1 MIADNQTVSILM
13 NSKKFYMKALNLCS
27 SIKTVSKII
36 SARNK
41 KESFSRNPNF
51 LNFQFSIDN

>member
-13 NSKKFYMKALNLCS
+13 NSKFYMKALNLCS

-51 LNFQFSIDN
+51 LNFQFSIDD